1 MGFDEPVDEER
12 DPDDGEHGGDAV
24 VVVEE
29 DRPDFEG
36 AFGFSVADLD
46 EWLVFVDFEDPGGG
60 DVAGNVG
67 GERVDAIGSCGVGD
81 GMGVAFPADGG
92 FVGVGFGAGG
102 DGEERPDF
110 VADDDSDPVVDVFL
124 GFVVAAAEP
133 VTDFGEQRFGFGE
146 RAFSSVGD

>member
-29 DRPDFEG
+29 DRSDFEG

-46 EWLVFVDFEDPGGG
+46 EGLVFVDFEDPGGG
-60 DVAGNVG
+60 DVAGQVR
-67 GERVDAIGSCGVGD
+67 GERVDAVGACDVCD
-81 GMGVAFPADGG
+81 GLGVACPFDGG
-92 FVGVGFGAGG
+92 FVGVGIGAGG

-110 VADDDSDPVVDVFL
+110 VADDDGDAVVDVFL
-124 GFVVAAAEP
+124 VL
-133 VTDFGEQRFGFGE
+133 
-146 RAFSSVGD
+146 

>member
-92 FVGVGFGAGG
+92 FVGVGS
-102 DGEERPDF
+102 
-110 VADDDSDPVVDVFL
+110 VLVVTVRNGLILWPMMTATRLSTSFWVL
-124 GFVVAAAEP
+124 
-133 VTDFGEQRFGFGE
+133 
-146 RAFSSVGD
+146 